1 MTVINVQFIVYK
13 ADNSAIENGEVYA
26 IRREIA
32 LTFENSEFGRVEEIP
47 NTDRFRNTFI
57 TPTVDDYSNASNDLV
72 QLYQIDLNDHRGN
85 LTFLLLQMIP
95 NLHRT
100 LETQYHTIVT
110 TRVVYN

>member
-1 MTVINVQFIVYK
+1 MSVINVQFIVYK
-13 ADNSAIENGEVYA
+13 ADNSAIENGELYA

-47 NTDRFRNTFI
+47 NTNRFMNTFI
-57 TPTVDDYSNASNDLV
+57 RPTVDDYSIGTNDLV
-72 QLYQIDLNDHRGN
+72 QLYQIDLHDHRGN
-85 LTFLLLQMIP
+85 LAFLLLQTIP
-95 NLHRT
+95 NLHKT